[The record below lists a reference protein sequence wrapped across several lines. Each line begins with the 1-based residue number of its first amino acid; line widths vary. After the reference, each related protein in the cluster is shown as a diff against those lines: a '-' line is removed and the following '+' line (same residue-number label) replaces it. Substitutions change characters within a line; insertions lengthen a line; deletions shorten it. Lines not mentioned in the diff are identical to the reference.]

1 MNRFEDILAPI
12 KERFAID
19 TKDLDAFVITE
30 PNRKHLSF
38 YHSSL
43 EPVKAKTESVGI
55 SFAKHKQKWPK
66 LTTGATRVLGHFAKK
81 NIVHLTRDEANKY
94 MQRETF
100 ELPNKSCLIDC
111 ESAGYVIVKYENNP
125 IGVGMLKFG
134 EKSTYLCSLY
144 PKNWK
149 KS

>member
-1 MNRFEDILAPI
+1 MDNFEDIIAPI
-12 KERFAID
+12 KARFGIES
-19 TKDLDAFVITE
+19 KDLQDFVITQ

-43 EPVKAKTESVGI
+43 EAVKARTESVGI

-66 LTTGATRVLGHFAKK
+66 LTTGATRVLGGFARK
-81 NIVHLTRDEANKY
+81 NIVHLNKDETNRY

-100 ELPNKSCLIDC
+100 ELANESQLIDC

-125 IGVGMLKFG
+125 IGVGMLKYG
-134 EKSTYLCSLY
+134 ENSAYLCSLY

-149 KS
+149 KT